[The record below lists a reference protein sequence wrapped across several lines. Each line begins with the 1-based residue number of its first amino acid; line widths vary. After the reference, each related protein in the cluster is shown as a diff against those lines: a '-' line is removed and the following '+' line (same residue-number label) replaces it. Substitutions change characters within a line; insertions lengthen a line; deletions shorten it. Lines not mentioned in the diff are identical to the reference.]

1 MTAGY
6 IPSFCTACY
15 REGRT
20 GDRFMSLCKS
30 GQILNCCH
38 PNALMTLKEYL
49 MDYASEDTRRK
60 GEILIEKEMEKITN
74 PKVKEIASQRLQLIE
89 QGIRDFRF

>member
-1 MTAGY
+1 
-6 IPSFCTACY
+6 
-15 REGRT
+15 
-20 GDRFMSLCKS
+20 
-30 GQILNCCH
+30 
-38 PNALMTLKEYL
+38 